1 MKAVVQHCYGPPDA
15 LAELIE
21 SGKVTSVIDWT
32 YPQAE
37 VPRGHPPF
45 RAGTHRGRSS
55 SLCRAQ
61 PARRH
66 FVQRGQHA
74 QITTLFTPLM
84 MTVTDAYEA
93 NIAAVPRA
101 S

>member
-66 FVQRGQHA
+66 SVQRGQHT

-84 MTVTDAYEA
+84 MTVTD
-93 NIAAVPRA
+93 PKRRA
-101 S
+101 